1 MKWKFWKYNLL
12 EPLKYN
18 QGRSWKKVYAYINKP
33 DRNTLRMYLKIVEKQ
48 KPSKTK
54 SSRQTQ

>member
-18 QGRSWKKVYAYINKP
+18 QGRSWKKVYAYINKS

-54 SSRQTQ
+54 SSR